1 MGEGGK
7 GCGGVGWCLLNGA
20 AEGRGRRGVQVRCS
34 CGGGRTTEG
43 GALARLSSGQQRP
56 VADRC
61 GWVVHA
67 HGVALSRE
75 GCGP

>member
-1 MGEGGK
+1 MVQRKAGEGG
-7 GCGGVGWCLLNGA
+7 GSRFGA
-20 AEGRGRRGVQVRCS
+20 RVEEGERQR
-34 CGGGRTTEG
+34 GGG
-43 GALARLSSGQQRP
+43 LARLSSGQQRP

-75 GCGP
+75 GRGP